1 MNFHIDEEVCACF
14 INWEKKFD
22 HLIWTK
28 IMQILKK
35 LVLKGTK
42 DLAANCT
49 WIRVLNNMIKKRQ
62 RHVKNGM
69 GVKTRMLFV
78 TSSTQLIHQVP

>member
-14 INWEKKFD
+14 IACEKKFD

-42 DLAANCT
+42 DLAANST
-49 WIRVLNNMIKKRQ
+49 QIRVLNNRIKR
-62 RHVKNGM
+62 R
-69 GVKTRMLFV
+69 
-78 TSSTQLIHQVP
+78 

>member
-1 MNFHIDEEVCACF
+1 MNFHIGEEVCACF
-14 INWEKKFD
+14 IDWENPD

-35 LVLKGTK
+35 LVLNGKK

-49 WIRVLNNMIKKRQ
+49 WIRVLNNRIKRRQ
-62 RHVKNGM
+62 RHGKTGT
-69 GVKTRMLFV
+69 GVKTRMLSV